1 MSTTTKRPNRCA
13 FATEAL
19 MVRALHSYRF
29 ARGEAENDGA
39 DVSADYAPPTY
50 EALTDRY
57 DKLLDEWAS
66 ETPDTISDTM
76 TYLDL
81 VSAIID
87 GELIS
92 RRGDDAGPVSSE
104 RDFAY
109 AQELLNSVRRR
120 LNELDTDELIK
131 DERAKLTGS
140 RLGTAVVKTA
150 GQDAEVFQLV
160 ASYRAIEREV
170 NFSRK
175 TSNRSESEINQL
187 CDAMRANRDRLD
199 KVRPVTLRGVLA
211 VLDLGSVIND
221 PEWWPDE
228 AIAGLREIAAREGGQ

>member
-1 MSTTTKRPNRCA
+1 M
-13 FATEAL
+13 
-19 MVRALHSYRF
+19 
-29 ARGEAENDGA
+29 
-39 DVSADYAPPTY
+39 
-50 EALTDRY
+50 
-57 DKLLDEWAS
+57 
-66 ETPDTISDTM
+66 
-76 TYLDL
+76 
-81 VSAIID
+81 
-87 GELIS
+87 
-92 RRGDDAGPVSSE
+92 
-104 RDFAY
+104 
-109 AQELLNSVRRR
+109 
-120 LNELDTDELIK
+120 
-131 DERAKLTGS
+131 
-140 RLGTAVVKTA
+140 
-150 GQDAEVFQLV
+150 FQLV